1 MLTGKKM
8 PNLKVEN
15 SVLFSR
21 HTEDLS
27 LKIYDLSQ
35 ETASQIA
42 LRVCS
47 EDVSEEPGYLG
58 HFAKKSGRQNIKR
71 SLLIKETRHLK
82 LMNLA
87 PLNIW
92 QDARIWAHLESFH

>member
-1 MLTGKKM
+1 MH
-8 PNLKVEN
+8 NLKVEN

-21 HTEDLS
+21 HTG
-27 LKIYDLSQ
+27 DLSQ
-35 ETASQIA
+35 DTASQIA
-42 LRVCS
+42 LRDCS
-47 EDVSEEPGYLG
+47 EEVREEPGYSG
-58 HFAKKSGRQNIKR
+58 HFARKTGSRNIKR

-92 QDARIWAHLESFH
+92 